1 MESMSPLLPR
11 KLYKHDSVNTLHTGQ
26 TCVAGIDYSTSS
38 PCICVNVKND
48 YDFHYLTR
56 TKKFARA
63 IDFEGGIMV
72 GEFLAK
78 TSPPHQLD
86 FLDEF
91 DTKIEQY
98 TFIANWAIDVLSR
111 YNVQAIWL
119 EGYAFAATGR
129 VFHIGE
135 NTGILKYR
143 LMKKKLPYSVVA
155 PTMVKSNTLGKGNA
169 SKEEAI
175 ERFNQDFDTDINELL
190 DTPTMNPASD
200 IADSY
205 LICRYGMHQ
214 WILAH
219 GNI

>member
-1 MESMSPLLPR
+1 M
-11 KLYKHDSVNTLHTGQ
+11 
-26 TCVAGIDYSTSS
+26 
-38 PCICVNVKND
+38 NVKDD
-48 YDFHYLTR
+48 YDFYYLTR
-56 TKKFARA
+56 TKKFARD
-63 IDFEGGIMV
+63 IDFEGGIMG

-78 TSPPHQLD
+78 TSPPHQLN

-98 TFIANWAIDVLSR
+98 AFIANWAIDVLSR
-111 YNVQAIWL
+111 YNVRTIWL

-143 LMKKKLPYSVVA
+143 LMKKKLPYNIVA
-155 PTMVKSNTLGKGNA
+155 PTTVKSNTLGKGNA

-175 ERFNQDFDTDINELL
+175 EQFNQDFNTNINELL
-190 DTPTMNPASD
+190 DSPTMNPASD

-205 LICRYGMHQ
+205 LICRYGMQQ
-214 WILAH
+214 WILDN
-219 GNI
+219 GTI